1 MVARI
6 LNHQKKIMGRDGNR
20 HLRQESK
27 MDEQVYDIVCDLCE
41 STCEVIVDE
50 NTGAIPEFC
59 PMCGTPVE
67 PQ

>member
-1 MVARI
+1 M
-6 LNHQKKIMGRDGNR
+6 
-20 HLRQESK
+20 E
-27 MDEQVYDIVCDLCE
+27 EQVYDIVCDLCE

>member
-1 MVARI
+1 M
-6 LNHQKKIMGRDGNR
+6 KIMERDGTL

-41 STCEVIVDE
+41 SSCEVIVDE
-50 NTGAIPEFC
+50 NSGIAPEFC